1 MGVQS
6 FVIKFLKLDR
16 FEPNRIVTSNIV
28 SPKVLCAIR
37 AIELLYV
44 TIALVVVWCNAASL
58 SAYLKYFTNLSF
70 FGRFAYLLVSLLGW
84 PEALFFCLLR
94 LEENALSFL

>member
-1 MGVQS
+1 MGLQN

-16 FEPNRIVTSNIV
+16 FEPNRIVTSNVV

-44 TIALVVVWCNAASL
+44 TIALVIVWCNSTSFTNYA
-58 SAYLKYFTNLSF
+58 KFFTNLTF
-70 FGRFAYLLVSLLGW
+70 FGIFAYLLVSPSSSVHFLW
-84 PEALFFCLLR
+84 R
-94 LEENALSFL
+94 LNGRCV